1 MSRTA
6 VDEILA
12 RNKELPDDDRVV
24 FDALLAQ
31 EEEAEWH
38 EEAAK
43 AKESARARG
52 IDQEAIDRV
61 IQAVRYGERRSS
73 LTPTSI

>member
-1 MSRTA
+1 MSHTA

-12 RNKELPDDDRVV
+12 RIKELPDDDRLVLNE
-24 FDALLAQ
+24 FLAQ

-43 AKESARARG
+43 AREQAKTQG
-52 IDQEAIDRV
+52 IDQQVIDRAV
-61 IQAVRYGERRSS
+61 QAVRYGE
-73 LTPTSI
+73 

>member
-12 RNKELPDDDRVV
+12 KIKELPEDERLR
-24 FDALLAQ
+24 FDELLAQ
-31 EEEAEWH
+31 EEDLEWR

-43 AKESARARG
+43 AKELAQGRG
-52 IDQEAIDRV
+52 IDQEAIDR
-61 IQAVRYGERRSS
+61 AVHAIRYGG
-73 LTPTSI
+73 

>member
-12 RNKELPDDDRVV
+12 RIKELPDDERLV
-24 FDALLAQ
+24 FDELLAQ
-31 EEEAEWH
+31 EEDLEWR

-43 AKESARARG
+43 ARESATGRG
-52 IDQEAIDRV
+52 IDQEAIDRAV
-61 IQAVRYGERRSS
+61 QAVRYGG
-73 LTPTSI
+73 